1 MTTVGDAFA
10 STSKVASFASTTQG
24 SGLPHVPQW
33 GAPRSL
39 GPIRFDAP
47 QTGHLRTEIG
57 LGLVD
62 VLDRSPVV
70 IASPRVRAGTRS
82 SLLRDRDAWRG
93 VYRRSMAR
101 PTSVAPARP
110 ATPTGVLF
118 FIHGAD
124 ETSEGLV
131 ENVARIEDQVRAR
144 GWDVTVVAPEW
155 RRQSDLRLGNWK
167 KAIHRRGRPSPMP
180 VPILRAGLRKDAVM
194 RIVTNYFE
202 DRREALFEVLG
213 PQMLAD
219 VVGYGTH
226 RDSVQRILKTE
237 LTRAAKAA
245 GGRPVLPV
253 ALSLGGIAL
262 VDLLGEWPE
271 APVEAFVTVGS
282 QAPLL
287 YTFDAIPSMPYDEA
301 SPPYLPVPWLNIYDS
316 RDFLSF
322 LAEPLFRRTDGLA
335 SVVDLRVHSGKDFPT
350 SHSSYWELEP
360 VWDAIATAFAWKR
373 VEPLTVREARRLGF
387 EARKAP
393 AGK

>member
-1 MTTVGDAFA
+1 
-10 STSKVASFASTTQG
+10 
-24 SGLPHVPQW
+24 
-33 GAPRSL
+33 
-39 GPIRFDAP
+39 
-47 QTGHLRTEIG
+47 
-57 LGLVD
+57 
-62 VLDRSPVV
+62 
-70 IASPRVRAGTRS
+70 
-82 SLLRDRDAWRG
+82 
-93 VYRRSMAR
+93 MAR
-101 PTSVAPARP
+101 PTAVAPARP

-131 ENVARIEDQVRAR
+131 EDVARIEDQVRAR

-219 VVGYGTH
+219 VVGYGSH
-226 RDSVQRILKTE
+226 RDSIQRILKTE

-271 APVEAFVTVGS
+271 APVEACVTVGS

-287 YTFDAIPSMPYDEA
+287 YAFDAIPSMPYDEA
-301 SPPYLPVPWLNIYDS
+301 SPPSLPVPWLNIYDS

-322 LAEPLFRRTDGLA
+322 LAEPLFRRSDGLA

-360 VWDAIATAFAWKR
+360 VWDAIATAFTWKR

>member
-1 MTTVGDAFA
+1 MAR
-10 STSKVASFASTTQG
+10 STAA
-24 SGLPHVPQW
+24 
-33 GAPRSL
+33 APL
-39 GPIRFDAP
+39 G
-47 QTGHLRTEIG
+47 
-57 LGLVD
+57 
-62 VLDRSPVV
+62 
-70 IASPRVRAGTRS
+70 RAG
-82 SLLRDRDAWRG
+82 
-93 VYRRSMAR
+93 
-101 PTSVAPARP
+101 P

-118 FIHGAD
+118 FIHGAN

-131 ENVARIEDQVRAR
+131 ANVARMEDQVRAR

-202 DRREALFEVLG
+202 NRREQLFDVLG

-219 VVGYGTH
+219 IVGYASH
-226 RDSVQRILKTE
+226 RDSIHRILKAE

-245 GGRPVLPV
+245 AGRPVLPV

-262 VDLLGEWPE
+262 VDLLAAWPE
-271 APVEAFVTVGS
+271 APVEACVTVGS

-301 SPPYLPVPWLNIYDS
+301 SPPYLPVSWLNIYDS

-335 SVVDLRVHSGKDFPT
+335 SVVDLRVHSGKDFPK

-360 VWDAIATAFAWKR
+360 VWDAIATAFTWRR
-373 VEPLTVREARRLGF
+373 VEPLTVREARRHGF

-393 AGK
+393 VGK